1 MSAFAI
7 SPFVQ
12 SINDVL
18 FPIELFLMVF
28 PIFYVIFVPAQSLS
42 LQVSNSVG
50 VISEELPVLETLGDL
65 TGVGAVSVREE
76 FSKPESSIIETAP
89 PVVETGVADEA
100 RQLVLVD
107 VKEERKKLLDLGV
120 RKLRQFCK
128 ERRIQ
133 GYSTVYNRKK
143 LNGLVDFLIAQQ
155 VTSAQVVEC
164 VEMLA

>member
-12 SINDVL
+12 SVNDVL

-28 PIFYVIFVPAQSLS
+28 PILYAIFVPAQSVS
-42 LQVSNSVG
+42 LQVSNSIG
-50 VISEELPVLETLGDL
+50 VISEELPVLETYGDL
-65 TGVGAVSVREE
+65 TGVDAVSDREE
-76 FSKPESSIIETAP
+76 LSKPESSIIETAP

-107 VKEERKKLLDLGV
+107 VKEERKKLLDLGA

-143 LNGLVDFLIAQQ
+143 LDGLVDFLIAQQ

>member
-12 SINDVL
+12 SVNDVL

-28 PIFYVIFVPAQSLS
+28 PILYVVFVPAQSVS
-42 LQVSNSVG
+42 LPVTNITG
-50 VISEELPVLETLGDL
+50 VISEELPVLETQGDL
-65 TGVGAVSVREE
+65 TGVDAVSVRKE
-76 FSKPESSIIETAP
+76 FSKPESSIIETKI
-89 PVVETGVADEA
+89 VDEA
-100 RQLVLVD
+100 RQLVLID
-107 VKEERKKLLDLGV
+107 VKEERKKLLDLGA

-143 LNGLVDFLIAQQ
+143 LDGLVDFLIAQQ
-155 VTSAQVVEC
+155 VTSAQVAEC

>member
-12 SINDVL
+12 SVNDVL
-18 FPIELFLMVF
+18 FPIELFLTIF
-28 PIFYVIFVPAQSLS
+28 PILYVIFVPAQSAS
-42 LQVSNSVG
+42 LQVSDSAA
-50 VISEELPVLETLGDL
+50 VISEESSVLQTQGDL
-65 TGVGAVSVREE
+65 TVVGGVSDEEE
-76 FSKPESSIIETAP
+76 FSEPESSIIETAP
-89 PVVETGVADEA
+89 LVVETKIADQA

-107 VKEERKKLLDLGV
+107 VTEERKKLLDLGA

-128 ERRIQ
+128 ERQIQ

-143 LNGLVDFLIAQQ
+143 LDGLVDFLIAQQ
-155 VTSAQVVEC
+155 VTSAQVVEF

>member
-12 SINDVL
+12 SVNDVL
-18 FPIELFLMVF
+18 FPIELFLMIF
-28 PIFYVIFVPAQSLS
+28 PIVYVIFVPAQSAS
-42 LQVSNSVG
+42 LPVTNSAG
-50 VISEELPVLETLGDL
+50 VISEESPVLETHGDL
-65 TGVGAVSVREE
+65 TGVGAVSDREE

-89 PVVETGVADEA
+89 PVVETRIAGEA
-100 RQLVLVD
+100 RQLVLID
-107 VKEERKKLLDLGV
+107 VTEERKKLLGLGA

-143 LNGLVDFLIAQQ
+143 LDGLVDFLIAQQ
-155 VTSAQVVEC
+155 VTSAQVVEF

>member
-12 SINDVL
+12 SVNDVL

-28 PIFYVIFVPAQSLS
+28 PILYAIFVPAQSVS
-42 LQVSNSVG
+42 LQVSNGAG
-50 VISEELPVLETLGDL
+50 VISEESPVLETQGDL
-65 TGVGAVSVREE
+65 TVVGAVSDREE
-76 FSKPESSIIETAP
+76 VSKPKYSIIDTAP
-89 PVVETGVADEA
+89 LVLETRIADEA

-107 VKEERKKLLDLGV
+107 VTEERKKLLGLGA

-128 ERRIQ
+128 ERQIQ

-143 LNGLVDFLIAQQ
+143 LDGLVDFLIAQQ
-155 VTSAQVVEC
+155 VTSAQVVEF